1 MNVNKENKNSI
12 TINTINNEIIYNK
25 QSIDF
30 PVLNTDILR
39 MEEQYEK
46 IKKDLNELY
55 PLFNKNK
62 KYRENFFMQ
71 LSQGNH
77 DKYIFYLDLYK
88 IIKDEREEK
97 NNNYFENYLGMK
109 KIIENNNTGT
119 QFKLKNKLRSLK
131 KNKSSHY
138 IYAKDKTFPLYTET

>member
-1 MNVNKENKNSI
+1 MKINKNSI
-12 TINTINNEIIYNK
+12 TINAINNEIIYNK
-25 QSIDF
+25 QTIDL

-46 IKKDLNELY
+46 IKKELNELY

-62 KYRENFFMQ
+62 KYRDNFFIQ

-88 IIKDEREEK
+88 IIKDEREER
-97 NNNYFENYLGMK
+97 NNNYFENYLEMK
-109 KIIENNNTGT
+109 KVIGNNNTGT
-119 QFKLKNKLRSLK
+119 QFKLKNKLRLLK
-131 KNKSSHY
+131 KNKSSHL
-138 IYAKDKTFPLYTET
+138 IFAKDKTFPLYTEN